1 MGQAIADF
9 ELKVLSRLWELGG
22 RGRVSDIL
30 QIWRD
35 DSGGSGAPGYTTVL
49 KALQK
54 LRTKGVVTHE
64 EGDGRA
70 YIYVAQVTRRE
81 ASKSRLRQLVDTVFG
96 GDRLAFAHTF
106 LEEANLSAE
115 EIHQLRSLVENLEGQ
130 SGNREDGA

>member
-35 DSGGSGAPGYTTVL
+35 DPDGSGVPGYTTVL

-54 LRTKGVVTHE
+54 LRAKGVVTHE